1 MVISFFG
8 VPAGTF
14 PIPVIKAVI
23 KACFVKP
30 VKDQQMQ
37 SLSLR
42 KWILL
47 YTGVIPLLFFFR
59 LKRELNFRWHYQTGL
74 KNTSETYFLLFC
86 GVAGT

>member
-42 KWILL
+42 KFFLL
-47 YTGVIPLLFFFR
+47 YTGVIPLLFFSFLVR
-59 LKRELNFRWHYQTGL
+59 QDWTPFYKMKIFAILFSMSCQLRE
-74 KNTSETYFLLFC
+74 
-86 GVAGT
+86 